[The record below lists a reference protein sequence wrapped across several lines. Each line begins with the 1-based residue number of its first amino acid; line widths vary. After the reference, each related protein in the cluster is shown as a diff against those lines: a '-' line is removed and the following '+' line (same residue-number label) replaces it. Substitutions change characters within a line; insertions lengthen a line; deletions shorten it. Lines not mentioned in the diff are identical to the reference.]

1 MSMDAWIVEA
11 IRTPRT
17 RVGKGAMATI
27 PPIDLVG
34 HLLGGMRDRQSN
46 AGMAGDLLLGCVT
59 AINGQGGNIAHTAI
73 LNAGW
78 PVFMP
83 GLTLNRY
90 CCSGLDAFNQAA
102 AMVHAGVHRM
112 VLAGGVES
120 LSHVPM
126 FSDKGPWYADPA
138 VSANTGFV
146 HMAVAA
152 DLVATR
158 HGISRDD
165 CDRFAMRSHERA
177 LRAARENLFAGIV
190 PVYPPEGSCVLADE
204 GARAPDPAR
213 YAAANTLLETVD
225 DGRFRAVCARH
236 FAADMP
242 LRATHTVM
250 TSPLQ
255 VDGASLVLLASG
267 EAVARGFAEPVARV
281 LGFATA
287 ASHPVE
293 MLDGHVKATEQLLHR
308 LGLTARDVDIFEI
321 NESFAASVLHF
332 QKHFAIPDEK
342 LNVLGGAIAL
352 GHPLGAT
359 GGILVGMAI
368 EAMEATGGKRA
379 LIAIPGGGGSGVAT
393 LIERV

>member
-1 MSMDAWIVEA
+1 
-11 IRTPRT
+11 
-17 RVGKGAMATI
+17 
-27 PPIDLVG
+27 
-34 HLLGGMRDRQSN
+34 MRDRQSN

-59 AINGQGGNIAHTAI
+59 AVNAQGANIAHTAI

-120 LSHVPM
+120 LSQVPM
-126 FSDKGPWYADPA
+126 FSDRGPWYADA
-138 VSANTGFV
+138 GVSARTGFI

-152 DLVATR
+152 DLMATR
-158 HGISRDD
+158 HGISRED
-165 CDRFAMRSHERA
+165 CDAFAMRSHERA
-177 LRAARENLFAGIV
+177 LRAAA
-190 PVYPPEGSCVLADE
+190 EGRYASIMPIMPGDGPCVVADE
-204 GARAPDPAR
+204 GPKAADAARFASAT
-213 YAAANTLLETVD
+213 ALLDNVD

-236 FAADMP
+236 FPADMP
-242 LRATHTVM
+242 LRATHTIM

-255 VDGASLVLLASG
+255 VDGASLLLLASG
-267 EAVARGFAEPVARV
+267 EAVARGFAEPMARV
-281 LGFATA
+281 CGFATA
-287 ASHPVE
+287 AAHPVE
-293 MLDGHVKATEQLLHR
+293 MLDGHIKAAEQVLHR
-308 LGLTARDVDIFEI
+308 LGLDARDIDVFEI

-332 QKHFAIPDEK
+332 QRHFGIPDEK
-342 LNVLGGAIAL
+342 LNLLGGAIAL

-359 GGILVGMAI
+359 GGMLIGMAL
-368 EAMEATGGKRA
+368 EALDATGGRLA

-393 LIERV
+393 VIERA

>member
-1 MSMDAWIVEA
+1 
-11 IRTPRT
+11 
-17 RVGKGAMATI
+17 
-27 PPIDLVG
+27 
-34 HLLGGMRDRQSN
+34 
-46 AGMAGDLLLGCVT
+46 
-59 AINGQGGNIAHTAI
+59 
-73 LNAGW
+73 
-78 PVFMP
+78 
-83 GLTLNRY
+83 
-90 CCSGLDAFNQAA
+90 
-102 AMVHAGVHRM
+102 
-112 VLAGGVES
+112 
-120 LSHVPM
+120 
-126 FSDKGPWYADPA
+126 
-138 VSANTGFV
+138 
-146 HMAVAA
+146 
-152 DLVATR
+152 
-158 HGISRDD
+158 
-165 CDRFAMRSHERA
+165 
-177 LRAARENLFAGIV
+177 
-190 PVYPPEGSCVLADE
+190 
-204 GARAPDPAR
+204 
-213 YAAANTLLETVD
+213 
-225 DGRFRAVCARH
+225 
-236 FAADMP
+236 MP

-308 LGLTARDVDIFEI
+308 LGLTAQDIDIFEI

-379 LIAIPGGGGSGVAT
+379 IIAIPGGGGSGVAT